1 MVVILAASLMPTRAA
16 AKGFRIAE
24 VEGLV
29 DVALSYGILA
39 RTEDRDEDFIGIA
52 NGGTLP
58 SVNND
63 DGDLNYDPGLVSNMV
78 RVSAD
83 LTLVWRN
90 FGAFVRGYGFYD
102 FATELDERARTDLS
116 GDARD
121 LVGAGGV
128 LQEYYLSA
136 RVTAAGIPLKLRV
149 GNQVINWGESTSLR
163 FGVDVVNPLDLVALF
178 QPTTTTRDL
187 FIPQGMIWGA
197 ANVSENV
204 AIEGFY
210 QYDWEPVQLPP
221 VGWSFSVDDLIGGD
235 GLSYA
240 MAGAGQYS
248 DLGTDLDAAFGPLPE
263 EIPDFDPFFM
273 RIPADARYE
282 PPSQGQ
288 YGFTVQALVPVLN
301 ASKIAVHFV
310 NYHSR
315 LPLISG
321 FTADQDAIDATSQ
334 AAVDARAAALEAQGL
349 DPEGALDAAE
359 TLTIGRF
366 ANETRYFASYP
377 EDIRMLGVSFN
388 TATLRSGTL
397 VAAELSHHFNWPVQI
412 PREEVLT
419 ASLSPIE
426 FTDEFG
432 QTSLGQFGASEV
444 VQGFANSGKTQLS
457 VNLSQFFG
465 RRLGA
470 SQSLLSV
477 DVGWAHFHDLPE
489 SHPQDDDSWGYRL
502 VGRLTYDGVLGGLTL
517 RPYAIWAHD
526 VSGDTAG
533 PGAAYLE
540 RRKSLTAGLA
550 VNYTNRWT
558 ANLAYAAFLGDNP
571 LDLTADRDFV
581 RFSLRYYY

>member
-1 MVVILAASLMPTRAA
+1 MAVILAASLMPTRAA
-16 AKGFRIAE
+16 AKGFRIGE

-63 DGDLNYDPGLVSNMV
+63 DGDLNYDPGLISNMV
-78 RVSAD
+78 RASAD

-102 FATELDERARTDLS
+102 FATELDQRERTDLD

-121 LVGAGGV
+121 LVGAGGA

-136 RVTAAGIPLKLRV
+136 SVTAAGIPLEFRV
-149 GNQVINWGESTSLR
+149 GDQVINWGESTSLR
-163 FGVDVVNPLDLVALF
+163 FGVDVVNPLDWVALF

-221 VGWSFSVDDLIGGD
+221 VGSYFSVDDLIGGD
-235 GLSYA
+235 GLNYA
-240 MAGAGQYS
+240 MTGAGQYS
-248 DLGTDLDAAFGPLPE
+248 DLGTDLDAAFGLP
-263 EIPDFDPFFM
+263 PGTLGFDPFFM
-273 RIPADARYE
+273 RIPAGGRYE
-282 PPSQGQ
+282 PRSQGQ
-288 YGFTVQALVPVLN
+288 YGFTVRALVPALN
-301 ASKIAVHFV
+301 ASKVAVHFV

-321 FTADQDAIDATSQ
+321 FTADQLAIDATSQ
-334 AAVDARAAALEAQGL
+334 TEVDALAFALEAEGL
-349 DPEGALDAAE
+349 DPDDALDAAE
-359 TLTIGRF
+359 TLTIGHF

-457 VNLSQFFG
+457 LNLTQLFG

-470 SQSLLSV
+470 SQALISL
-477 DVGWAHFHDLPE
+477 DVGWVHFHDLPE
-489 SHPQDDDSWGYRL
+489 SHPRDDDSWGYRL

-517 RPYAIWAHD
+517 QPYAVWTHD

-533 PGAAYLE
+533 PGAAFLE
-540 RRKSLTAGLA
+540 RRKSVTVGLA
-550 VNYTNRWT
+550 ANYTNRWT
-558 ANLAYAAFLGDNP
+558 ADLSYTAFLGDNP

-581 RFSLRYYY
+581 RFNLRYYY